1 VKPRV
6 DLLMFDLDGTL
17 ADTGLDIANAVN
29 HMRRRFDLA
38 PLDNPAIYA
47 RVGRGVDHLIRAVL
61 PSDQQDRFQESRRV
75 FLAYYER
82 HLLDNTRLYPH
93 VREILDHFSQKKKVV
108 ISNKLR
114 APTLSILEGLG
125 IAGSFDLILG
135 GDSTL
140 QRKPDPEPLN
150 RALAHF
156 AVQPGRAMMI
166 GDDAGD
172 ILAGKAAGVVTC
184 GVTYGL
190 GNNEALIRSEP
201 DLLIDDILALKDR
214 YD

>member
-1 VKPRV
+1 VKLRIE
-6 DLLMFDLDGTL
+6 LMMFDLDGTL

-29 HMRRRFDLA
+29 HMRGRLDLG

-47 RVGRGVDHLIRAVL
+47 RVGRGVDYLIRAVL
-61 PSDQQDRFQESRRV
+61 PRDLQDRFQESRRI

-82 HLLDNTRLYPH
+82 HLLDNTRLYPR
-93 VREILDHFSQKKKVV
+93 VGEMLEHFPDKKKVV

-114 APTLSILEGLG
+114 APTLLILEGLG
-125 IAGSFDLILG
+125 IADRFDLVLG

-140 QRKPDPEPLN
+140 QTKPDPEPLN
-150 RALAHF
+150 QALTRF
-156 AVQPGRAMMI
+156 AVQPGRALMV

-190 GNNEALIRSEP
+190 GDTEALIRSGP
-201 DLLIDDILALKDR
+201 DLLIEDIFALKDH